1 MGQQQLL
8 LLTLSVVL
16 VGIAV
21 AVGIGAYLENRRKAE
36 ADIVVNNLV
45 RVAATAQEWKMK
57 PAAFGGGSG
66 TAGFE
71 GVGMGLD
78 RLGWETSSWDVT
90 TMNPDT
96 GQPSRET
103 AQCYQPNPNSLYC
116 PIPQRS
122 GRRGTGQLFVY
133 ALSNLISATGSSI
146 SSAQMNMIAT
156 AVVSGTD
163 PSDIRVTL
171 VR

>member
-8 LLTLSVVL
+8 LLTLSIVI

-21 AVGIGAYLENRRKAE
+21 AVGIDAYLENRRKAE
-36 ADIVVNNLV
+36 ADIVVGNLV

-57 PAAFGGGSG
+57 TAAFGGGSG
-66 TAGFE
+66 AAGFE

-78 RLGWETSSWDVT
+78 RLGWATVPFNVT
-90 TMNPDT
+90 TTNPDT

-103 AQCYQPNPNSLYC
+103 AQCYQPNLNSLYC
-116 PIPQRS
+116 PIPQLS
-122 GRRGTGQLFVY
+122 GRRGAGQLFIY
-133 ALSNLISATGSSI
+133 ALSNLISPTGSNINSNE
-146 SSAQMNMIAT
+146 MNMIAT
-156 AVVSGTD
+156 AVVSGTN